1 MKRDNNRN
9 GGKKKKRND
18 DLIRRDTVDDTVDDF
33 LGNIER
39 KTRLKKCSFVTF
51 IIRFAYGLL
60 HTYT

>member
-1 MKRDNNRN
+1 M
-9 GGKKKKRND
+9 GEKKKRND